1 METNDKLKEI
11 YIKNRNCYYLDDI
24 IEFEDFNL
32 DNFLID
38 KKSYEYILVYKM
50 SYKILV
56 GAKSLHIRFDKID
69 GFIRVYNGTRY
80 LIIFGAENRIYNK
93 IRYLIAVQS
102 GVFYVFSHS
111 YTRIKVDSHDSLSL
125 EKTLTLKKH
134 FIML

>member
-1 METNDKLKEI
+1 MNKKVS
-11 YIKNRNCYYLDDI
+11 IKNRTCYYFDDI
-24 IEFEDFNL
+24 IKFKDFGL
-32 DNFLID
+32 HKI
-38 KKSYEYILVYKM
+38 KRKSYENILIYNI
-50 SYKILV
+50 SYKTLI
-56 GAKSLHIRFDKID
+56 GAKPLPIRFDKID

-93 IRYLIAVQS
+93 IRYLIGVQS
-102 GVFYVFSHS
+102 GVLYVFSHS

>member
-24 IEFEDFNL
+24 TEFEDFNL

-93 IRYLIAVQS
+93 IRYLIGVQS
-102 GVFYVFSHS
+102 GVLYVFSHS